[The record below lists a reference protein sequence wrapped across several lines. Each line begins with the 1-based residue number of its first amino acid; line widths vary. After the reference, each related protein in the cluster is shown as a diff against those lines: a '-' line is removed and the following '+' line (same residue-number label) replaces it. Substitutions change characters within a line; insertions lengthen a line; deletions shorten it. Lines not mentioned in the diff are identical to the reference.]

1 MALPFTI
8 YEIKGQ
14 QFSIFLMLFT
24 IILTI
29 IIFLTYFLMIIT
41 ILLTKDLNL
50 KIFSNYNYLL
60 EILITKKFYLKYQSL
75 SRQKKIFLTFNL
87 ILIIIDLIILNWKF
101 YYLINHRL
109 ILDILLIN
117 LDVKILMIIL
127 ALATFPTFAS
137 ANAEQGVQ
145 NKKTQKINNQDKKH
159 KKHKIYLRSSSIYL
173 MLLSYFNI
181 GIVEGQEPVVNAFMC
196 IATISLMALFYVI
209 NICFYIIVTFL
220 LTKYKESKILNDY
233 WIIRF
238 LIKRYKTTSFWFV
251 LWECVMV
258 FILLLLIFS
267 FSLIFANH
275 LISK

>member
-1 MALPFTI
+1 
-8 YEIKGQ
+8 
-14 QFSIFLMLFT
+14 
-24 IILTI
+24 
-29 IIFLTYFLMIIT
+29 
-41 ILLTKDLNL
+41 
-50 KIFSNYNYLL
+50 
-60 EILITKKFYLKYQSL
+60 
-75 SRQKKIFLTFNL
+75 
-87 ILIIIDLIILNWKF
+87 
-101 YYLINHRL
+101 
-109 ILDILLIN
+109 
-117 LDVKILMIIL
+117 MIIL

-233 WIIRF
+233 
-238 LIKRYKTTSFWFV
+238 
-251 LWECVMV
+251 
-258 FILLLLIFS
+258 
-267 FSLIFANH
+267 
-275 LISK
+275 